1 MRLLVRR
8 AALALALSGL
18 AATAAWAQLAAD
30 SPDWR
35 ESEVPPPPAFDLK
48 RLLTVDMPRPSALTV
63 GVDPATLSISRDG
76 IVRYVV
82 VASSPG
88 GALNVM
94 YEGIRC
100 TTAQHRV
107 YARHHPDSG
116 WTPDGQSTWRSL
128 HDPMP
133 SRHPL
138 VLART
143 ALCSGA
149 APNGPVAEI
158 VRSLKNPYPSGQ
170 QN

>member
-1 MRLLVRR
+1 MRRRARR
-8 AALALALSGL
+8 AALALALCGL
-18 AATAAWAQLAAD
+18 AVTGAWAQPAAEGTE
-30 SPDWR
+30 WR

-48 RLLTVDMPRPSALTV
+48 RLLTVDMPRPSSLIV

-82 VASSPG
+82 VASSPS
-88 GALNVM
+88 GAMNVM

-116 WTPDGQSTWRSL
+116 WTTDSQSAWRSL

-158 VRSLKNPYPSGQ
+158 VRSLKTPYPSGQ
-170 QN
+170 RD

>member
-1 MRLLVRR
+1 MRRRARR
-8 AALALALSGL
+8 AALALALSVL
-18 AATAAWAQLAAD
+18 AATGAWAQLVPDA
-30 SPDWR
+30 PDWR
-35 ESEVPPPPAFDLK
+35 ESEVPPPPAFDVK
-48 RLLTVDMPRPSALTV
+48 RLLTVEMPRPSSLSV

-82 VASSPG
+82 VAASPS
-88 GALNVM
+88 GAMNVM

-100 TTAQHRV
+100 STAQHRV

-116 WTPDGQSTWRSL
+116 WTTDSQSAWRSL
-128 HDPMP
+128 RDPMP
-133 SRHPL
+133 SRYPL

-170 QN
+170 RD